1 MDPPLLENRVSAAH
15 TDNSTRGPAATPAH
29 VPADRVFDFDIY
41 NPPGAEQDF
50 HLALKRLHDEGYPDI
65 FWSPRN
71 GGHWI
76 AIRGEDIHTIFADYA
91 HFSNTALTVPKSS
104 APPVPLYPIFADPPQ
119 HTLYRALI
127 NPSFSPKAVAALEAK
142 ARALAI
148 RLVEELKPRGKCDF
162 VVDFAQH
169 LPIEVFMSIVDVPG
183 GDRKQLLEWADGM
196 VRPKQPGDVHVT
208 IGKIFAYAG
217 GKIAER
223 RKQPGEDLITKL
235 TRAEVNGRPL
245 TDEEI
250 VGMVSLILIGGM
262 DTVVTAM
269 SFAALFLARNPDHRR
284 QLVEQPKLIQKAV
297 DELLRRFPIVNQG
310 RCIREDIVYK
320 GVSMKAGEMIIM
332 PTTLHGLDERAFPDP
347 LRVDFNRP
355 TPMHS
360 TFGNGPHRCPGSNLG
375 RTELRVFMEEG
386 LRRIPEFELQP
397 GGKIEMRSGV
407 NGTVYGLPLQW

>member
-1 MDPPLLENRVSAAH
+1 MGSPETDVAPQSSTAA
-15 TDNSTRGPAATPAH
+15 RAPIPAH
-29 VPADRVFDFDIY
+29 VPPDRVFDFDVY
-41 NPPGAEQDF
+41 NPPGAEHDF
-50 HLALKRLHDEGYPDI
+50 HLALKRLQDDGYPDI
-65 FWSPRN
+65 FWSPCN
-71 GGHWI
+71 GGHWV
-76 AIRGEDIHTIFADYA
+76 AIRGKDIHKIFADYE
-91 HFSNTALTVPKSS
+91 HFSNTTLTVPKSS

-127 NPSFSPKAVAALEAK
+127 NPSFSPKAVAALETK
-142 ARALAI
+142 ARALAV
-148 RLVEELKPRGKCDF
+148 RLIEELKPQGRCDF
-162 VVDFAQH
+162 VADFAQH

-183 GDRKQLLEWADGM
+183 TDRKQLLEWADGM

-217 GKIAER
+217 QKIAER
-223 RKQPGEDLITKL
+223 RANPGEDLITKL

-262 DTVVTAM
+262 DTVVTAL
-269 SFAALFLARNPDHRR
+269 SFAALFLARNPGHRR
-284 QLVEQPKLIQKAV
+284 QLIEQPKLIPKAV

-310 RCIREDIVYK
+310 RCVRQDMVYE
-320 GVSMKAGEMIIM
+320 GVTMKAGEMIIM

-347 LRVDFNRP
+347 LTVDFNRP

-375 RTELRVFMEEG
+375 RTEIKVFIEEW
-386 LRRIPEFELQP
+386 LRRIPDFEVQP
-397 GGKIEMRSGV
+397 GGRIEMRSGV
-407 NGTVYGLPLQW
+407 NGTLYGLPLQWSPAQ